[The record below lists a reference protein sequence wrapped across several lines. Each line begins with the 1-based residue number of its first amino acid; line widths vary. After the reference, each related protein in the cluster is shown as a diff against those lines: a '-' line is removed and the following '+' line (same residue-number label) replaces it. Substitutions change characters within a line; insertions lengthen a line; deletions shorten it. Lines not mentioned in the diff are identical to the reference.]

1 MVLEMKIEK
10 ELIMKISKIF
20 NRILPVGAMAIIA
33 VACTDLETEELDSIV
48 VESTGGGFTA
58 GDPAAL
64 LEAMYTSDIAAFTDQ
79 NNMYALY
86 THTSDE
92 MIPPTRGVDWG
103 DNGVWRTLHAHTW
116 DATHAT
122 VLNTWNTLNQR
133 VFKASQIIASN
144 PTAQQRAEAKF
155 LRAFHMWNVLDL
167 YGVVPFREV
176 DEGVDVDPRV
186 MTRSEALAFVLDD
199 LESSL
204 DDLPSIGPNLNDAEI
219 QGDNIYASKAAAH
232 ALLSRIYLN
241 KGVYEADNPAGPYTF
256 SAADMNKVIEHADAV
271 ADEGYSLD
279 SDYFNIYTG
288 TSNAEVIWASGS
300 GTAQNRWFMTLHYSQ
315 NPSGWNGFT
324 TLAEFYDKFDSND
337 PRISNGG
344 PGTTGYTYD
353 ADDFGDSYSG
363 LGKGFLIGQQYNDDG
378 SQTVDSRTTL
388 PLSFTRDVPLSGAPT
403 GSGIRALKYH
413 PADAGRYI
421 LLRYGEVLMNK
432 AEAIL
437 RGGTGS
443 TSALDIVNDIR
454 TSRGGATLASIDETG
469 MLDERG
475 REMYWEGT
483 RRLDLIRFGQ
493 FNVEWHEKTNTDPT
507 RVLFPIP
514 SQALSSNPN
523 LIQNDGY

>member
-1 MVLEMKIEK
+1 
-10 ELIMKISKIF
+10 MKISNTFK
-20 NRILPVGAMAIIA
+20 NILSVSTMVALAMS
-33 VACTDLETEELDSIV
+33 CTDLETEEVDSIV
-48 VESTGGGFTA
+48 IESAGGEFTA

-64 LEAMYTSDIAAFTDQ
+64 LEAMYTSDIGAFTDQ

-116 DATHAT
+116 DATHST

-133 VFKASQIIASN
+133 VFKATQIIASN
-144 PTAQQRAEAKF
+144 PSPQQLAEAKF
-155 LRAFHMWNVLDL
+155 LRAFHMWNVMDL

-176 DEGVDVDPRV
+176 DEGVDVDPTV
-186 MTRSEALAFVLDD
+186 LSRSEALTFILAD

-204 DDLPSIGPNLNDAEI
+204 ANLPSIPPSANDI
-219 QGDNIYASKAAAH
+219 NTQGDNIYASKAAAH

-241 KGVYEADNPAGPYTF
+241 KGVYEAANPAGPYTF

-271 ADEGYSLD
+271 TSEGYSLD
-279 SDYFNIYTG
+279 PNYFNIYTS
-288 TSNAEVIWASGS
+288 TSASEVIWAAGA
-300 GTAQNRWFMTLHYSQ
+300 GTGQNRWFMTLHYSQ

-324 TLAEFYDKFDSND
+324 TLAEFYDKFDTND
-337 PRISNGG
+337 PRIGNGT
-344 PGTTGYTYD
+344 PGTTGYTFD
-353 ADDFGDSYSG
+353 AADFGPTYSG
-363 LGKGFLIGQQYNDDG
+363 IGKGFLIGQQYNDDG
-378 SQTVDSRTTL
+378 SKTIDGRTTL

-403 GSGIRALKYH
+403 GSGIRAIKYH

-421 LLRYGEVLMNK
+421 MLRYGEVLLNK

-437 RGGTGS
+437 RGGTSSQTAVDVVNLVRS
-443 TSALDIVNDIR
+443 T
-454 TSRGGATLASIDETG
+454 RGGTDLSSIDLDG

-483 RRLDLIRFGQ
+483 RRLDLIRYEKFA
-493 FNVEWHEKTNTDPT
+493 ETWHEKTSTDPT

-523 LIQNDGY
+523 LVQNEGY